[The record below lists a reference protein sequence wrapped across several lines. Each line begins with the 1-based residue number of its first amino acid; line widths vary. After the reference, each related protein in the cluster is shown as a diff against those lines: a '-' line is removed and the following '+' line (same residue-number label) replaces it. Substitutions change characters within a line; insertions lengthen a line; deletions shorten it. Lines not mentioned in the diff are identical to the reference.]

1 MEARLTFSESRSMMD
16 GSFPE
21 TAATSDL
28 VRASGRERALG
39 ATALLCAVAGAA
51 IVLHLP
57 GMSRYGFFRDELYYI
72 ACSEHLAW
80 GYVDQPPLIALIA
93 WISRHVLG
101 NSLAAFRVFPIMAGA
116 VTVYLTGWLAG
127 ELGGGRPA
135 RFVAA
140 LAILFAPLYLA
151 FDSILTM
158 NAFEPVFWLACACI
172 AARIANGGSPKLWM
186 LLGLIAG
193 VGLENKHTMA
203 VFGFGIVL
211 GLLLSGDLRPFRSRW
226 IWIGGVIALAIAAP
240 NLLWEVQ
247 HGWPQIEVVR
257 NAQLL
262 KNEPI
267 GPLRFLGEQAL
278 FYSPITLPLWLGGLA
293 WLFSAREA
301 KRFRFLGWT
310 YLVVLAIFMIGDGK
324 TYYPMGAYPML
335 MAAGSV
341 VVEKFTGQHGWA
353 PFRIVYPALIVLAG
367 LFTLPFGVP
376 VLPVGTFLKY
386 ANALP
391 YAHEVKTERDS
402 TAPLPQNYADMF
414 GWDNIATT
422 VAQAYY
428 ALPEAERGNCA
439 ILAGNYGEAGVI
451 DYYGPGLGL
460 PKAIGGHNS
469 YYYWGPRGYSGD
481 CVILFGE
488 GSSGFKNYFGDVR
501 QVATVSN
508 PLGMPSEQNL
518 VIYLCKKPTMPMR
531 KLWPHF
537 KLII

>member
-1 MEARLTFSESRSMMD
+1 MMD

-21 TAATSDL
+21 TAAASDL
-28 VRASGRERALG
+28 VRAGENERTLS
-39 ATALLCAVAGAA
+39 ATVLLCAVAGAA

-72 ACSEHLAW
+72 ACSKHLAR

-93 WISRHVLG
+93 WISRHVFG
-101 NSLAAFRVFPIMAGA
+101 NSLAAFRVFPILAGA

-127 ELGGGRPA
+127 ELGGGRLA
-135 RFVAA
+135 QFVAA

-186 LLGLIAG
+186 LFGLIAG

-203 VFGFGIVL
+203 VFGFGIVA
-211 GLLLSGDLRPFRSRW
+211 GLLLSGDLQPFRSRW
-226 IWIGGVIALAIAAP
+226 IWIGGLIALAVAAP
-240 NLLWEVQ
+240 NLLWEARY
-247 HGWPQIEVVR
+247 GWPQVEVVR
-257 NAQLL
+257 NGQLL

-267 GPLRFLGEQAL
+267 SPLRFFGEQVL
-278 FYSPITLPLWLGGLA
+278 FYSPVALPLWLGGLA
-293 WLFSAREA
+293 WLFFAREG
-301 KRFRFLGWT
+301 KRFRFLGWA
-310 YLVVLAIFMIGDGK
+310 YLIVLAIFMIADGK

-335 MAAGSV
+335 MAAGGV
-341 VVEKFTGQHGWA
+341 AFEKLSAHRAWT
-353 PFRIVYPALIVLAG
+353 PFRIAYPALIALAG

-376 VLPVGTFLKY
+376 VLSVNTFLKY
-386 ANALP
+386 ADALP
-391 YAHEVKTERDS
+391 YAHHVKTERDS
-402 TAPLPQNYADMF
+402 TAQLPQNYADMF
-414 GWDNIATT
+414 GWDTLTTT
-422 VAQAYY
+422 VAQVYY
-428 ALPEAERGNCA
+428 ALPETERGHCA
-439 ILAGNYGEAGVI
+439 ILAGNYGEAGAI

-460 PKAIGGHNS
+460 PRAIGGHNS
-469 YYYWGPRGYSGD
+469 YFYWGPRKYSGE

-508 PLGMPSEQNL
+508 PEGMPSEQD
-518 VIYLCKKPTMPMR
+518 VAIYVCRKPKAPLSD
-531 KLWPHF
+531 LWPHF